1 MSIGTSIFL
10 SSLLLGLVYL
20 YIKTK
25 NDWNWRK
32 ICIVIAGIAVL
43 FIAVILIAV
52 FWDKVFGRSD
62 NFDARKEHSGLIK
75 SYRGVSIGDK
85 LSDVQ
90 FKFGKLEEIKP
101 TKKDD
106 DTTIYWIE
114 EKFLI
119 FVSNKSNKVDFVV
132 ALCEKGIPDKFN
144 GIECNDTGE
153 KLEKT
158 FGKNL
163 TIQCNTN
170 EDSSNRFTRVYDVP
184 KYATR
189 YYLEKNKVESIM
201 FYGEEYKSTNW
212 GECK

>member
-1 MSIGTSIFL
+1 MSLGTSIFL
-10 SSLLLGLVYL
+10 SSLLLGLIYL

-25 NDWNWRK
+25 NDWNWKK
-32 ICIVIAGIAVL
+32 IFIIIAGIAILLV
-43 FIAVILIAV
+43 AVFLITV
-52 FWDKVFGRSD
+52 FWDKVFTKSD
-62 NFDARKEHSGLIK
+62 YFYARKDYSGIIN
-75 SYRGVSIGDK
+75 SYQGVSIGDK

-90 FKFGKLEEIKP
+90 FKFGKLEEIDS

-106 DTTIYWIE
+106 DTRIYWIE
-114 EKFLI
+114 KKFLI
-119 FVSNKSNKVDFVV
+119 FVSNKSNKVDFIV
-132 ALCEKGIPDKFN
+132 ALCEKGILEKFN

-163 TIQCNTN
+163 IIQCNTSK
-170 EDSSNRFTRVYDVP
+170 DSSNRFTRVYAVP